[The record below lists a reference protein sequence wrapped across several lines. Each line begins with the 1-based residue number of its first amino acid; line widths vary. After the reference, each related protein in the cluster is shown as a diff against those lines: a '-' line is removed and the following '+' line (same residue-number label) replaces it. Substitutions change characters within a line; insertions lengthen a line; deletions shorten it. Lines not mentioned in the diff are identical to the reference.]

1 MLKAT
6 NHPVHI
12 VDDEDEDGKA
22 LSPSALIPFC
32 EFGGNLSAMGV
43 KIDQVEVP
51 VCNSFRPKIYKDQLC
66 YTVDPNV
73 HKYKIDMKGEIS
85 LTLAIDYNEDREFYY
100 HKANEET
107 VNKSGDGG
115 FGKIRNKLSKYITV
129 ETIGKLL
136 AELFICTHFS
146 WISI

>member
-1 MLKAT
+1 MIKVT

-12 VDDEDEDGKA
+12 VDDEDEDGRA

-85 LTLAIDYNEDREFYY
+85 LTLAIDYNEDRDFYY
-100 HKANEET
+100 KANEET
-107 VNKSGDGG
+107 LNKSGDGG
-115 FGKIRNKLSKYITV
+115 FGKIRSKLSKFITV
-129 ETIGKLL
+129 ETIGRLL
-136 AELFICTHFS
+136 AKLSIPIFS
-146 WISI
+146 WILI